1 MNTVVPNLR
10 EDTTKLITPK
20 GTTTFF
26 VTDLQKGNLV
36 VPKSIAWEQVNLPDN
51 WILEEAI
58 PPKKEENEDVES
70 IIETNNGT
78 VAISFARNRSRNSS
92 SGRTVVSE
100 PITPRTSLSGIDLD
114 RFSSIG
120 IHRTEEQIAQ
130 PIYGPESTVA
140 SPTETVSLKR
150 PESPTPSDMG
160 YERESV
166 RTQQPKRIM
175 ALTTE
180 ESPFEKWFQMTF
192 KLEQQQKFL
201 KEYKWYQDKGNEEK
215 GEFLDDRVFKESVAQ
230 RFERMNLQMND
241 FRDELDVLRGMRNE
255 MTRFMEETRRDR
267 EYRNRRNDGGTNVG
281 NQNRNEGRFRAEHS
295 NEGYEKLNG
304 MMMSMMKLMTIAL
317 PLWWKRI

>member
-1 MNTVVPNLR
+1 MIQVALKPATRLGLSTSALVCVRDKRHKDFNDSLLGIIESSLCDGPIYFSCYPNFTISIKDPNIMQALSLDIQTHGYNMLPGSENIILIYRIHYKAMNTVVPNLR
-10 EDTTKLITPK
+10 ENTTKLITPK

-36 VPKSIAWEQVNLPDN
+36 VPKSIAWEQVNLPDS

-58 PPKKEENEDVES
+58 PPKKEESEDVES

-78 VAISFARNRSRNSS
+78 VAISFARTRSRNSF
-92 SGRTVVSE
+92 SGRSVVSE
-100 PITPRTSLSGIDLD
+100 PIRPRTSLSGIDLD

-130 PIYGPESTVA
+130 PIYGTESTVA
-140 SPTETVSLKR
+140 SPIETVSLKR

-180 ESPFEKWFQMTF
+180 ESPFEKWFQITF
-192 KLEQQQKFL
+192 KQDQQQKFL
-201 KEYKWYQDKGNEEK
+201 KN
-215 GEFLDDRVFKESVAQ
+215 
-230 RFERMNLQMND
+230 
-241 FRDELDVLRGMRNE
+241 
-255 MTRFMEETRRDR
+255 
-267 EYRNRRNDGGTNVG
+267 TNGIRTKV
-281 NQNRNEGRFRAEHS
+281 E
-295 NEGYEKLNG
+295 
-304 MMMSMMKLMTIAL
+304 
-317 PLWWKRI
+317 